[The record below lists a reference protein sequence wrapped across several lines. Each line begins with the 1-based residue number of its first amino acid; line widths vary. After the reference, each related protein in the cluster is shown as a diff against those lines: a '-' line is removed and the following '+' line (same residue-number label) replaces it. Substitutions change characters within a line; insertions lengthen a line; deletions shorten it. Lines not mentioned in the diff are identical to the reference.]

1 MLRRSIMIAAL
12 TLLATPAAA
21 GWTLP
26 CIFGGYSITFVSPE
40 YAAKPVQ
47 PLDPEAALAQI
58 NAYRTKNARK
68 PIVLDERLSR
78 AAAAQ
83 SKAQAGRSR
92 IGHDGS
98 DGSKPMQRAARAED
112 RLGECRLRTE
122 IVQRRHAQLGRKLGP
137 SGEPA
142 ASRGDRGWCRDGK
155 KQ

>member
-26 CIFGGYSITFVSPE
+26 CIFGGCSITFVSPE

-47 PLDPEAALAQI
+47 PLDPEAAVAQI
-58 NAYRTKNARK
+58 NAYRTKNGRK
-68 PIVLDERLSR
+68 PVVLDERLSR

-98 DGSKPMQRAARAED
+98 DGSKPCNAPRAPV
-112 RLGECRLRTE
+112 
-122 IVQRRHAQLGRKLGP
+122 IVRR
-137 SGEPA
+137 
-142 ASRGDRGWCRDGK
+142 SRGRAWRAIQTGLTRRRGRRGS
-155 KQ
+155 KQARHNSCGNAHMP

>member
-26 CIFGGYSITFVSPE
+26 CIFGGCSITFVSPE

-58 NAYRTKNARK
+58 NAYRTKKGRK
-68 PIVLDERLSR
+68 PVVLDKRLCR

-83 SKAQAGRSR
+83 SKVQAGRSR
-92 IGHDGS
+92 IGHDES
-98 DGSKPMQRAARAED
+98 DSSKPMQRRAARA
-112 RLGECRLRTE
+112 G
-122 IVQRRHAQLGRKLGP
+122 
-137 SGEPA
+137 
-142 ASRGDRGWCRDGK
+142 
-155 KQ
+155 